1 MILALRQQG
10 CVPWP
15 GPTVELPGGSHR
27 VEGLPWQRAHSSD
40 RQGSRGDVS
49 CRDVSLAESAPAAT
63 SERRQREA
71 PETDQVTGAFAY
83 SHLAGS
89 TLRIIPGYSRTSH

>member
-40 RQGSRGDVS
+40 RQPRRRQLQGRQPGRIRTRGD
-49 CRDVSLAESAPAAT
+49 
-63 SERRQREA
+63 
-71 PETDQVTGAFAY
+71 
-83 SHLAGS
+83 
-89 TLRIIPGYSRTSH
+89 I